1 MERIAEKLS
10 EIEKTARAIVDN
22 AQEQKHQMEM
32 QMQKKRDAFD
42 ADMEKETNEK
52 ILKIQSDLA
61 TNMEYLLKKQEE
73 QNNNEIESLKQDFKE
88 HHSEYA
94 KQILERVIK
103 VQEAIALRD
112 VMRYSGIVTKVAA
125 MRAKLL
131 KPQDYEQ
138 LASME
143 TVTEIIENQKQTKS
157 NEKIITKIDE

>member
-61 TNMEYLLKKQEE
+61 TNMEKLLKKQEE

-94 KQILERVIK
+94 KTDIRAGDQSIGGDSIERCD
-103 VQEAIALRD
+103 ALQRNCD
-112 VMRYSGIVTKVAA
+112 ESR
-125 MRAKLL
+125 
-131 KPQDYEQ
+131 
-138 LASME
+138 
-143 TVTEIIENQKQTKS
+143 S
-157 NEKIITKIDE
+157 NACKAFKTTGL

>member
-42 ADMEKETNEK
+42 ADMEKET
-52 ILKIQSDLA
+52 
-61 TNMEYLLKKQEE
+61 TNMEKLLKKQEE

-88 HHSEYA
+88 HHSKYA

-103 VQEAIALRD
+103 V
-112 VMRYSGIVTKVAA
+112 
-125 MRAKLL
+125 
-131 KPQDYEQ
+131 
-138 LASME
+138 
-143 TVTEIIENQKQTKS
+143 
-157 NEKIITKIDE
+157 

>member
-1 MERIAEKLS
+1 MVGMKGGFTDGKNSRETFRDRKDSAC
-10 EIEKTARAIVDN
+10 VDN

-61 TNMEYLLKKQEE
+61 TNMEKLLKKQEE

-103 VQEAIALRD
+103 V
-112 VMRYSGIVTKVAA
+112 
-125 MRAKLL
+125 
-131 KPQDYEQ
+131 
-138 LASME
+138 
-143 TVTEIIENQKQTKS
+143 
-157 NEKIITKIDE
+157 

>member
-42 ADMEKETNEK
+42 VDMEKETNE
-52 ILKIQSDLA
+52 KIQSDLA
-61 TNMEYLLKKQEE
+61 TNMEKLLKKQEE

-103 VQEAIALRD
+103 V
-112 VMRYSGIVTKVAA
+112 
-125 MRAKLL
+125 
-131 KPQDYEQ
+131 
-138 LASME
+138 
-143 TVTEIIENQKQTKS
+143 
-157 NEKIITKIDE
+157 

>member
-1 MERIAEKLS
+1 METIAEKLS
-10 EIEKTARAIVDN
+10 EIEMTVRSIVDG

-32 QMQKKRDAFD
+32 KMQKQRDTFD

-61 TNMEYLLKKQEE
+61 TNMEKLLKKQEE

-103 VQEAIALRD
+103 V
-112 VMRYSGIVTKVAA
+112 
-125 MRAKLL
+125 
-131 KPQDYEQ
+131 
-138 LASME
+138 
-143 TVTEIIENQKQTKS
+143 
-157 NEKIITKIDE
+157 

>member
-61 TNMEYLLKKQEE
+61 TNME
-73 QNNNEIESLKQDFKE
+73 NNNEIESLKQDFKE

-103 VQEAIALRD
+103 V
-112 VMRYSGIVTKVAA
+112 
-125 MRAKLL
+125 
-131 KPQDYEQ
+131 
-138 LASME
+138 
-143 TVTEIIENQKQTKS
+143 
-157 NEKIITKIDE
+157 